1 MNSVLNRLRN
11 YLQNISQM
19 TKKILLFIL
28 IRLFVK
34 RYVKGFF
41 TSLDMSTFKFDG
53 VTVKFPFPPYDIQKE
68 YMRKVIMAIKNN
80 ENAMLES
87 PTGTGKVSYNI
98 VFLLYRLCRYFA
110 HLLQQ
115 SIFALSIVLY
125 MC

>member
-1 MNSVLNRLRN
+1 
-11 YLQNISQM
+11 M

-41 TSLDMSTFKFDG
+41 TALDMSTFKFDG

-87 PTGTGKVSYNI
+87 PTGTGKVNDTI
-98 VFLLYRLCRYFA
+98 VVLIYRLCRYFA

-115 SIFALSIVLY
+115 SIFALFIVFY